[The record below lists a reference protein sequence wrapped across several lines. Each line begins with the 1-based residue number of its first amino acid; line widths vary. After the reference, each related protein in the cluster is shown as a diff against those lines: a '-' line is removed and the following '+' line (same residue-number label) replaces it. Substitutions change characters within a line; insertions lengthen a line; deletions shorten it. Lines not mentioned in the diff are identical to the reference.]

1 MTSLV
6 FLFEKIMPTRSLPV
20 TMTLVLTLLA
30 VLPSSYIGLS
40 RVHAFNQ
47 DVSIFTTS
55 LPFGPES
62 DQIIFQYYGDISTM
76 FNAFTAGGSGGGI
89 DITDWPIPPM
99 NSGIQNPFGSL
110 CDASVYPDFYCSS
123 PRGTV
128 RALPG

>member
-1 MTSLV
+1 MNRGYSSFEEIMTSRPL
-6 FLFEKIMPTRSLPV
+6 RV
-20 TMTLVLTLLA
+20 TVTLVVALLTI
-30 VLPSSYIGLS
+30 LPSSYTGLN

-47 DVSIFTTS
+47 DQSIFTTS

-110 CDASVYPDFYCSS
+110 CDAS
-123 PRGTV
+123 
-128 RALPG
+128 L